1 MKNVFTLV
9 KANWKL
15 IILVVWMS
23 FITYA
28 IIHDSLYPPASY
40 RISRALDD
48 TEMNISEG
56 VYSSSHE
63 VMMHINRF
71 DRQINSKMDAIESE
85 INSIKSDVNKIKY
98 EVTDKHNYDKR

>member
-28 IIHDSLYPPASY
+28 IIHDSLYPPASS
-40 RISRALDD
+40 RISSALND
-48 TEMNISEG
+48 TELNISMSIFG
-56 VYSSSHE
+56 SAHE
-63 VMMHINRF
+63 VMMHINEF
-71 DRQINSKMDAIESE
+71 DTQINSKIDAITSE